1 MPVIVKGT
9 YFDKKPPLVCVPVCE
24 TSFADTIATI
34 TNLADKGVSMME
46 WRADYFEELADLERV
61 KALLYNVKEA
71 VAQIPFLVTVRSD
84 TQGGRCKFSKDQIAA
99 TLLGIAETHVADFI
113 DVEAFFF
120 EDAKP
125 LVNDLHE
132 KGALVIASHH
142 DFEKTGDTDLLE
154 QMLSKMNDLDPDMV
168 KLAVMPQSFSD
179 VLSLMEASRS
189 FADQNPMMPVI
200 SISMGEEGLLS
211 RIAGEMT
218 GSVITFGTEKEVSA
232 PGQIPRKDLEEILRL
247 IHKYA

>member
-1 MPVIVKGT
+1 
-9 YFDKKPPLVCVPVCE
+9 
-24 TSFADTIATI
+24 
-34 TNLADKGVSMME
+34 
-46 WRADYFEELADLERV
+46 
-61 KALLYNVKEA
+61 
-71 VAQIPFLVTVRSD
+71 
-84 TQGGRCKFSKDQIAA
+84 
-99 TLLGIAETHVADFI
+99 
-113 DVEAFFF
+113 
-120 EDAKP
+120 
-125 LVNDLHE
+125 
-132 KGALVIASHH
+132 
-142 DFEKTGDTDLLE
+142 
-154 QMLSKMNDLDPDMV
+154 MNDLDPDMV

-179 VLSLMEASRS
+179 VLSLMEASRN